1 MLLGGLWH
9 GAAWTFVAWGALHG
23 AGLVCLRIWERADYR
38 LPRPIAWAVTF
49 LFVMLTWVFFRA
61 SSLPAAGAMLRAMA
75 GANPAAEPWRDAL
88 RHMLAADAQ
97 SSILIA
103 AAALTIGLVVVALR
117 RNSNAMAWDFRPTWP
132 RGAAV
137 AVGLVWSVLQLGKV
151 TPFLYFNF

>member
-1 MLLGGLWH
+1 MH
-9 GAAWTFVAWGALHG
+9 GVA
-23 AGLVCLRIWERADYR
+23 LVCLRVWERSGRR
-38 LPRPIAWAVTF
+38 LPRPLSWTVTF
-49 LFVMLTWVFFRA
+49 VYVMVAWVFFRA
-61 SSLPAAGAMLRAMA
+61 SSLSEAGAMLRAMA